1 MNRLGLADQ
10 EPQSCLVPIRPII
23 SSIGTFN
30 YELAS
35 YLDNLIKPVL
45 NNSKVILKDS
55 FDFVNKISKI
65 KNENYTMVSFDVESL
80 FTNIPINETIEITI
94 NLCFGEEQKFNGMN
108 KKQFKKL
115 LEISTKQSHQYTR

>member
-1 MNRLGLADQ
+1 MYGLPKVHKENA
-10 EPQSCLVPIRPII
+10 PIRPII

-35 YLDNLIKPVL
+35 YLDKLIKPEL

-65 KNENYTMVSFDVESL
+65 SNENYTMVSFDVESL

-94 NLCFGEEQKFNGMN
+94 NWQVEVKY
-108 KKQFKKL
+108 QF
-115 LEISTKQSHQYTR
+115 SDSYS